1 MKIPNNVITVVSETL
16 GYHLTHDAMNSL
28 FLEHGALPPPPG
40 NKVLKC
46 SRWLKLVNESKTIDP
61 LVFLGKI
68 LEDYMDYEIAENN
81 FNIYE
86 WGQNRDR
93 IRTALGRHQLEY
105 RFGGFIVDT
114 NADLPTR
121 GFQEIFRARDL
132 PAVEAEFGRAL
143 TSIDGDPPAGL
154 TAACSLLEALFK
166 TLIEDDHLDMP
177 SSETV
182 KPLWNTVGKHLGFD
196 PAAMPDDDLKRILSG
211 LTSVVDGLGS
221 LRTHAGSAHGRGHRS
236 YRVKPRHARLA
247 LNAAHTLAAFILETW
262 DDRKRQVHESPEP

>member
-1 MKIPNNVITVVSETL
+1 MKIPNTVITVVSEIL
-16 GYHLTHDAMNSL
+16 GGHLSHGGIDAL
-28 FLEHGALPPPPG
+28 FSEQGAPVPPPEG
-40 NKVLKC
+40 SKILKC
-46 SRWLKLVNESKTIDP
+46 SSWIKLVNASDTIDP

-68 LEDYMDYEIAENN
+68 LEEFMDYEIPQNN

-86 WGQNRDR
+86 WEQRRDR
-93 IRTALGRHQLEY
+93 IRSALARHGLEY
-105 RFGGFIVDT
+105 EFGGVISDP
-114 NADLPTR
+114 NANRPTR
-121 GFQEIFRARDL
+121 SFQEIFRARDL
-132 PAVEAEFGRAL
+132 PAVEAEFNRAF
-143 TSIDGDPPAGL
+143 TSIDSDPPAGL

-166 TLIEDDHLDMP
+166 IFIEDEGLDMP
-177 SSETV
+177 ATETV

-247 LNAAHTLAAFILETW
+247 LNSAHALVAFMLETW
-262 DDRKRQVHESPEP
+262 DDRKSAAKP

>member
-1 MKIPNNVITVVSETL
+1 MKIPNSIISVVSEIL
-16 GYHLTHDAMNSL
+16 GGHLTHGGINSL
-28 FLEHGALPPPPG
+28 FSEHGAPGPPPEG

-46 SRWLKLVNESKTIDP
+46 SAWIKLVNAGETVDP

-68 LEDYMDYEIAENN
+68 LEDFMDYEIPTNN

-86 WGQNRDR
+86 WEQARER
-93 IRTALGRHQLEY
+93 IRTALGRHRLDYE
-105 RFGGFIVDT
+105 FGGVVTRLDD
-114 NADLPTR
+114 DLPTR
-121 GFQEIFRARDL
+121 SFQDIFRARDL
-132 PAVEAEFGRAL
+132 PAVEAEFNRAL
-143 TSIDGDPPAGL
+143 KAIDGDPPAGL

-166 TLIEDDHLDMP
+166 IFIEDEGLDMP
-177 SSETV
+177 ATETV
-182 KPLWNTVGKHLGFD
+182 KPLWNTVGKRLGFD

-247 LNAAHTLAAFILETW
+247 LNSAHALAAFLLETW
-262 DDRKRQVHESPEP
+262 DERKNESSP